1 MKKISAKAAPAIV
14 ILSLLILWELLVR
27 VLDVPLYLLPAP
39 TDILTALVNDFGTL
53 MRHSAITVLE
63 ALTGM
68 VISFAVAVVIG
79 VLMDIFPLFKRCIY
93 PILVVTQ
100 TIPVIVLAPLFII
113 YLGFGYAPK
122 ILTVI
127 LMCFFPIV
135 ISFSDGL
142 AEMNTGYVNLI
153 RTYGGSKLQL
163 YRIVKFPAAFVSL
176 FSGLRIAATYS
187 ISGAVVGEWIASDSG
202 LGYYLIRAKNGYLL
216 DKVFASVLLIIILS
230 LMMNWLVK
238 LFKYLALP
246 GSRKNMVRTRRRDL
260 NKS

>member
-1 MKKISAKAAPAIV
+1 MKKISAKAAPVIV
-14 ILSLLILWELLVR
+14 ILALLAVWELIVR
-27 VLDVPLYLLPAP
+27 LLDVPLYLLPAP
-39 TDILTALVNDFGTL
+39 SDILAALVKDFGTL

-68 VISFAVAVVIG
+68 VISFAIAVVTG

-100 TIPVIVLAPLFII
+100 TVPVIVLAPLFII

-122 ILTVI
+122 ILTVVM
-127 LMCFFPIV
+127 MCFFPIV

-153 RTYGGSKLQL
+153 RTYGGSRLQL
-163 YRIVKFPAAFVSL
+163 YRIVKFPSAFVSL

-216 DKVFASVLLIIILS
+216 DKVFASVVLIIILS
-230 LMMNWLVK
+230 LMMNWLVR
-238 LFKYLALP
+238 LFKFLAVP
-246 GSRKNMVRTRRRDL
+246 GSRKKPMQKRRRDM
-260 NKS
+260 NRA